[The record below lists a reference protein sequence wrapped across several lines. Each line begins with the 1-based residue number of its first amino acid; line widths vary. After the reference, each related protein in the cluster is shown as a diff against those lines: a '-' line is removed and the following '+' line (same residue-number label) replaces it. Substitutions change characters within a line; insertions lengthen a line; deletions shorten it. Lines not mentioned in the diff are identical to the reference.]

1 MTDDTRKARLDA
13 VRALETEFGELFGR
27 IRRLIADN
35 AASLSPGMLPAAY
48 KLFTTIAQR
57 GPVTP
62 SALAEQLMLDRGQV
76 SRTVRELERLGLVQR
91 APDPADGRSSLLS
104 ATPEGL
110 ERLAAVRAP
119 QEGSLLRA
127 LEEWPVDD
135 IHELTR
141 LLHALLS
148 ASPR

>member
-1 MTDDTRKARLDA
+1 MTDDTREARVEA
-13 VRALETEFGELFGR
+13 ARALEVEFGELIGR
-27 IRRLIADN
+27 FRRIMADN
-35 AASLSPGMLPAAY
+35 AASLSPGLLPAAY
-48 KLFTTIAQR
+48 KLFTTIARR
-57 GPVTP
+57 GPVTS

-104 ATPEGL
+104 ATPEGR

-135 IHELTR
+135 IRELTR

-148 ASPR
+148 APPR